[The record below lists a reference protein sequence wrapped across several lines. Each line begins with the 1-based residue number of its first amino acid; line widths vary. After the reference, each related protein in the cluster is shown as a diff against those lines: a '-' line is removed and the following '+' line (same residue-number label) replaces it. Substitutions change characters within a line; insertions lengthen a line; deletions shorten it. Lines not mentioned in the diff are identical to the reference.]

1 MDVLFNSGRKN
12 RAHAD
17 HLRDARG
24 SLVKCNCIAGWKK
37 PGRISGS
44 GEGPATA
51 VRKFALPAASG
62 HGSLYGVKKLLTLPA
77 SYSLCVLR
85 DRKLLYLHLI

>member
-17 HLRDARG
+17 HLRDVRG
-24 SLVKCNCIAGWKK
+24 ASIKCNCIAGWKK

-44 GEGPATA
+44 SEGPATA
-51 VRKFALPAASG
+51 VRKFAQPAASG
-62 HGSLYGVKKLLTLPA
+62 HGSPHGVKKVLTLPA